1 MCGIFGAYSYSYS
14 SPSPMTRA
22 AMVGVLLNGLARL
35 EYRGYDS
42 AGLAVGEGGGI
53 RVVKEQGKVVD
64 LEELCG
70 REGVLVDE
78 HGGDDEDGTASGYR
92 VSSPVSGESVAVVV
106 SGIAHTRWATH
117 GPPSRVNAHPHV
129 SGEDRGFVVVHN
141 GIITNYHVLKRFLG
155 DKGVSFVSDT
165 DTEVVAKM
173 CGWLYEEMTGG
184 GGRVGFEEVC
194 GVRCARM
201 CEAH

>member
-1 MCGIFGAYSYSYS
+1 
-14 SPSPMTRA
+14 MTRA

-78 HGGDDEDGTASGYR
+78 HGGDEHGGDEHGGDEHGGDEHGGDDEDGTASGRER
-92 VSSPVSGESVAVVV
+92 VVVVV

-155 DKGVSFVSDT
+155 DKGVGFVSDT

-173 CGWLYEEMTGG
+173 CGWLYGEMTGG

-194 GVRCARM
+194 GVRCVRM